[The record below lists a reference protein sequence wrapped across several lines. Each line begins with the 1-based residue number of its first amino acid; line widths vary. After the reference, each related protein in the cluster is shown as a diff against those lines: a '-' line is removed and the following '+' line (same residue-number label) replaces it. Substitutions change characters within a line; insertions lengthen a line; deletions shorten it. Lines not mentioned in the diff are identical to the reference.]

1 VRDLLDTREALI
13 EALADCEDAMR
24 HMAGT
29 IDFLWPQS
37 TPRKPPAAEFAAR
50 LLAQLRGDA

>member
-1 VRDLLDTREALI
+1 M